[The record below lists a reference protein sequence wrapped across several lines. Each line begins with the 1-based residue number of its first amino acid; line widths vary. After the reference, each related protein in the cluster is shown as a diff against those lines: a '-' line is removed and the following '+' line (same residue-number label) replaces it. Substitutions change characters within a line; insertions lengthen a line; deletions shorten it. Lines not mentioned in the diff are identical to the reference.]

1 MADSAGM
8 SIQPSEVADV
18 SQQLDELAG
27 RVERVL
33 RDESPNL
40 TVTASGRD
48 EVSQRIAS
56 TLNEVHSSFGTSADS
71 GLGEMREVA
80 ATLRGHSENVVA
92 ADEGF
97 IS

>member
-8 SIQPSEVADV
+8 SIQPAEVADV
-18 SQQLDELAG
+18 SRQLDELAS
-27 RVERVL
+27 RVQRVMQ
-33 RDESPNL
+33 DESANL

-48 EVSQRIAS
+48 EVSQRVAS
-56 TLNEVHSSFGTSADS
+56 TLNEVHTTFGASADQ
-71 GLGEMREVA
+71 GLGEMHEVA

-92 ADEGF
+92 ADGDF